1 MSTILITG
9 GTGLVGSALTRTLTA
24 QGHQVII
31 LSRGENTSNDKNIS
45 YAKWD
50 AKAQTIDAEAI
61 TSADYI
67 FHLAGAGVA
76 DKRWTEERKK
86 EIVDSRTESSKLLIK
101 GLRQSPN
108 KVKAVISASAIGL
121 YGDDSKLSRKKL
133 FTEDA
138 LPNDDF
144 LGQTCKLW
152 EESIEPVK
160 QVNIRLVK
168 LRLGIVLSKDGG
180 ALAEFMKPVRF
191 GIAGVIGSG
200 KQTLSWIH
208 IEDLCRIFIYAMK
221 HEAMEGV
228 YNAVSPTPVTNKVLT
243 LTLAQKMKGRFY
255 VPMHVPAF
263 VIKTMLG
270 ELSIEVLKSTSVS
283 CDKLHMEGFSFTYP
297 NINSA
302 IDNLLASKK

>member
-9 GTGLVGSALTRTLTA
+9 GTGLVGSALTGILTS
-24 QGHQVII
+24 QGNHVII
-31 LSRGENTSNDKNIS
+31 LSRGQKTSNNKNIT
-45 YAKWD
+45 YAVWD
-50 AKAQTIDAEAI
+50 IKTQTINAEAI

-76 DKRWTEERKK
+76 EKRWTEERKK
-86 EIVDSRTESSKLLIK
+86 EIIDSRIESSKLLIK
-101 GLRQSPN
+101 ALRQSPN
-108 KVKAVISASAIGL
+108 KVKAVISASAIGW
-121 YGDDSKLSRKKL
+121 YGDDSKLPKKGS
-133 FTEDA
+133 FTEEA

-144 LGQTCKLW
+144 LGQTSKLW

-160 QVNIRLVK
+160 QLNIRLVK

-180 ALAEFMKPVRF
+180 ALAEFMKPIRF
-191 GIAGVIGSG
+191 GVAGVIASG
-200 KQTLSWIH
+200 KQIISWIH
-208 IEDLCRIFIYAMK
+208 IEDLCRIFIYAME
-221 HEAMEGV
+221 HETMQGV

-243 LTLAQKMKGRFY
+243 LTLAQKIKGRFY

-283 CDKLHMEGFSFTYP
+283 CDKLHLEGFSFTYP
-297 NINSA
+297 NIDSA
-302 IDNLLASKK
+302 IDNLLAPKE